1 MSERE
6 TQNSKIIDGRTSARL
21 GPDRRGGGV
30 THGGVAGAGRG
41 AEYLA
46 EDVLLNQ
53 QVRTSILRLGTSQSV
68 SLLYPSYSMLI
79 RQPIEAVGLHLST
92 YFNSIYGMKILS
104 VVLRANVTN
113 G

>member
-30 THGGVAGAGRG
+30 THGGVAGAGAGRG

-53 QVRTSILRLGTSQSV
+53 QVRWNQHTEVGNL
-68 SLLYPSYSMLI
+68 P
-79 RQPIEAVGLHLST
+79 VGLALS
-92 YFNSIYGMKILS
+92 S
-104 VVLRANVTN
+104 VR
-113 G
+113 